1 MPGTLKSPR
10 APAPA
15 PMASPSNG
23 GRRAMIG
30 LLWFGSL
37 ATLAYWVIWF
47 GVDRSWLA
55 TADTPA
61 YYAFENAFPIADG
74 WMAVTGA
81 LGAVA
86 LQRRQ
91 PSALLWM
98 LLAGSAALYLAG
110 MDVLFDLENGIY
122 RPSASAN
129 GVANVAVELFI
140 NVGCLVGGIAIIA
153 FAWRYRAH
161 FMSLDGVRAEQAP
174 SSSSVYPAP
183 GEPTPPS
190 TSSSSVRVE
199 PVLPSSSTA
208 GKSRRR

>member
-1 MPGTLKSPR
+1 
-10 APAPA
+10 
-15 PMASPSNG
+15 
-23 GRRAMIG
+23 MIG

-61 YYAFENAFPIADG
+61 YYTFENAFPIADG

-81 LGAVA
+81 LGAIA

-91 PSALLWM
+91 AGALLWM

-122 RPSASAN
+122 RVSASP
-129 GVANVAVELFI
+129 GGIANVAVELFI

-153 FAWRYRAH
+153 FGWRHRAY
-161 FMSLDGVRAEQAP
+161 FMSLDSADVSVR
-174 SSSSVYPAP
+174 
-183 GEPTPPS
+183 GEPG
-190 TSSSSVRVE
+190 
-199 PVLPSSSTA
+199 LPSSSPSGRA
-208 GKSRRR
+208 AQ

>member
-1 MPGTLKSPR
+1 MLDPSTSALASQ
-10 APAPA
+10 PAL
-15 PMASPSNG
+15 SPSEG

-55 TADTPA
+55 NGDTPE
-61 YYAFENAFPIADG
+61 YYAFENSFPLADG

-91 PSALLWM
+91 ASALLWM
-98 LLAGSAALYLAG
+98 LLAGSAALFLAG

-122 RPSASAN
+122 RASASA
-129 GVANVAVELFI
+129 GGAANVAVELFI
-140 NVGCLVGGIAIIA
+140 NVGCLVGGTAIIA
-153 FAWRYRAH
+153 FAWRHRAY
-161 FMSLDGVRAEQAP
+161 FLRLD
-174 SSSSVYPAP
+174 SVP
-183 GEPTPPS
+183 
-190 TSSSSVRVE
+190 
-199 PVLPSSSTA
+199 
-208 GKSRRR
+208 SRR